1 MQQLKAYMSL
11 EGYKYFVDGWVNKVV
26 VWSVKSQS
34 KACVVYGTVK
44 HSQRL
49 SASPLEA
56 WAAVERDGLVI
67 CAHCNCMAGLGEA
80 CSHVAAVFLLE
91 ANTQQKKNLSCTSQP
106 CYWLPPTFKNVR
118 FAQICDIDFTSA
130 PTKFLSDSAACPSKS
145 TSTSTTSMTPSSSEH
160 DTFYKN
166 LSKVGKKPVILSLVP
181 GFCDAY
187 VPLQSKGNFPTPLM
201 ELHQVEYLSLSYPDL
216 LTKCGPNI

>member
-1 MQQLKAYMSL
+1 MQQIKAYKSL

-56 WAAVERDGLVI
+56 WVAVERDGLVI

-80 CSHVAAVFLLE
+80 CSHVTALLFLLE
-91 ANTQQKKNLSCTSQP
+91 ANTQQKKSLSCISQP
-106 CYWLPPTFKNVR
+106 CYWLPPTFKNVP
-118 FAQICDIDFTSA
+118 FARICDIDFTSP
-130 PTKFLSDSAACPSKS
+130 PTKYRKFLSDLAACPSKS
-145 TSTSTTSMTPSSSEH
+145 TSTSITSMTPSSSEL

-166 LSKVGKKPVILSLVP
+166 LSKVGKSLLYYHLSQ
-181 GFCDAY
+181 GFAM
-187 VPLQSKGNFPTPLM
+187 LMFPCNQRET
-201 ELHQVEYLSLSYPDL
+201 SLL
-216 LTKCGPNI
+216 L

>member
-67 CAHCNCMAGLGEA
+67 CAHCNCMAGLGEKHA
-80 CSHVAAVFLLE
+80 HMLL
-91 ANTQQKKNLSCTSQP
+91 LFS
-106 CYWLPPTFKNVR
+106 
-118 FAQICDIDFTSA
+118 
-130 PTKFLSDSAACPSKS
+130 
-145 TSTSTTSMTPSSSEH
+145 
-160 DTFYKN
+160 
-166 LSKVGKKPVILSLVP
+166 
-181 GFCDAY
+181 FC
-187 VPLQSKGNFPTPLM
+187 
-201 ELHQVEYLSLSYPDL
+201 
-216 LTKCGPNI
+216 